1 MNPAGTPVQRLDSTA
16 ARKCRPAL
24 QRHIGAVVRSVRRR
38 FAVSDHDVVDDA
50 ESGAA
55 AVEPMAVV
63 VSRPSVVV
71 DPGKLLRVAWSNLAV
86 LDAISGDTLDEGARR
101 RLAALWAHMLVEIGS
116 ALTPEVVDELHEL
129 IPSRGPGLPT
139 TGELRVL
146 QAQLVGWLHGVMRG
160 EELST
165 WGAAVAGAHRLI
177 EIAAEHR
184 AEPHWSTP
192 PRASPYL

>member
-1 MNPAGTPVQRLDSTA
+1 
-16 ARKCRPAL
+16 
-24 QRHIGAVVRSVRRR
+24 
-38 FAVSDHDVVDDA
+38 VSDHDIVDDA

-55 AVEPMAVV
+55 AVEPVAVV

-86 LDAISGDTLDEGARR
+86 LDAISGDTLDEGARW
-101 RLAALWAHMLVEIGS
+101 RLAELWTHMLVEIGS
-116 ALTPEVVDELHEL
+116 ALTPEVVDELHRL
-129 IPSRGPGLPT
+129 IPDGGSALPT

-165 WGAAVAGAHRLI
+165 CGAAVVGARRLV

-184 AEPHWSTP
+184 AEPHPSTT
-192 PRASPYL
+192 PRPSPYL